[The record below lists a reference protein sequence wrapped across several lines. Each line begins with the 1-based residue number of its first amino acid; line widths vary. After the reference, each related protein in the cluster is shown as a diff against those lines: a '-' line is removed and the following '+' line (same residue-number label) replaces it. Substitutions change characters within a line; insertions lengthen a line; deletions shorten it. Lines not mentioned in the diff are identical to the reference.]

1 MDLGQL
7 QLMELYLDCSTPTER
22 RRLQNRLAQRRYR
35 EKKQEQKQKQANE
48 NIWSWDD
55 EPIDLCT
62 IYTESDKRPNQ
73 PAGADLKSKLGT
85 LSCAMLPT
93 AQQAIPIVTTIALQ
107 WKP

>member
-7 QLMELYLDCSTPTER
+7 QLMELYLDSSTSTER

-35 EKKQEQKQKQANE
+35 EKKQEQKQKHANE

-62 IYTESDKRPNQ
+62 TYTESDKRPNQ

-85 LSCAMLPT
+85 LSRVTLPI
-93 AQQAIPIVTTIALQ
+93 AQQTIPIITTIAPQRKL
-107 WKP
+107 